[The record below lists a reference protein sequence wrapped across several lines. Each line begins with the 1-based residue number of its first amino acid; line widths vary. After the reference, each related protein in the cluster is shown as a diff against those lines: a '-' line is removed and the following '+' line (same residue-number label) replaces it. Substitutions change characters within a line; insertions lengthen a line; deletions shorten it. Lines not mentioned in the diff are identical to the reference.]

1 LNIVQK
7 NCTFLKWGH
16 PLLASLTPAMS
27 FLIFFN
33 LGSLCHVHEKNTLHE
48 DDAHPEK

>member
-1 LNIVQK
+1 MRLYRVTIGVSD
-7 NCTFLKWGH
+7 TH
-16 PLLASLTPAMS
+16 AMS

-33 LGSLCHVHEKNTLHE
+33 LGSLCHVHEKNTLHK